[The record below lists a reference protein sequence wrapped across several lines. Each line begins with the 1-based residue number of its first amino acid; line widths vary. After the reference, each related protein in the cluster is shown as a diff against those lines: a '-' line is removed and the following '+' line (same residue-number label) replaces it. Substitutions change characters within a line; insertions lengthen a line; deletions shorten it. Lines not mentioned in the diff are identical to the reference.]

1 MNFVGQKKR
10 MFLEGAFWRPHG
22 PYSKKWRLLT
32 YIWHSPKEPEQRAIF
47 YIICHLLLVLLV
59 GNFKFALFVIPPTFA
74 IPSASK
80 LACVL
85 LAPVAS
91 YTRKPQP
98 KEWQKSKFN

>member
-1 MNFVGQKKR
+1 MLAPGNAGNRPGVNASSYTGVNRTFFK
-10 MFLEGAFWRPHG
+10 MFGLG
-22 PYSKKWRLLT
+22 
-32 YIWHSPKEPEQRAIF
+32 
-47 YIICHLLLVLLV
+47 LLV